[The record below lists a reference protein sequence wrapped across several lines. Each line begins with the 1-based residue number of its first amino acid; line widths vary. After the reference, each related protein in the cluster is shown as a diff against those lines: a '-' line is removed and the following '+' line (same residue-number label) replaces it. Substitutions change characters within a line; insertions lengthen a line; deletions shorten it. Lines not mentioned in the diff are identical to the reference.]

1 MGRKAE
7 VHKSFQALFDV
18 AHVPRLLSCSDYM
31 SVSVDTEA
39 NTSLRP
45 RWMMAYILP
54 N

>member
-18 AHVPRLLSCSDYM
+18 AHVPRLLSRSDYM
-31 SVSVDTEA
+31 SVSVDTD
-39 NTSLRP
+39 TSLRP
-45 RWMMAYILP
+45 RWMMASILP